1 MRQSKHRFFATTAT
15 CVWIVA
21 GCSFDTGSSDIDE
34 NTGSQEHAICTPW
47 PECRFDDEP
56 DEPDEPPPPPV
67 SKPDVALQFSPCLP
81 DTQMDPMGGVIDGA
95 LPTAADIRTRC
106 VNGRHHL
113 GIWFTEPSGTRDDA
127 AARERGLAA
136 LNLLAAGETFSGYIN
151 SRFIATTVNAAWNAA
166 PKRLNGDGTPNPSG
180 DIHLTS
186 LQVLYTS
193 PNRVAS
199 IIRGY
204 DERPWPDVDFALTTT
219 DTLSTSGGRIQC
231 QSAASVD
238 VDLSWLN
245 YLTGILSIAFPPL
258 GLFLYLDGAFP
269 SATDTGDSEMGS
281 VACPAVSFFP
291 SEIVVPLGLKVAIS
305 YGRAQASTSGIVVG
319 GTYTLTVR
327 SPSVAIVGS
336 RSLTAQEGQTSRTAA
351 YASRV
356 TDLREPLSYQ
366 WTSSG
371 FVSTPSASGTNVR
384 FSLTGY
390 DPGDVKTDSL
400 ALRVVDADGLV
411 ATARATIR
419 TTIAEPVEDPLV
431 CRVKPYLCETP

>member
-1 MRQSKHRFFATTAT
+1 MRQSKHRFFATAAT
-15 CVWIVA
+15 CVWVVA
-21 GCSFDTGSSDIDE
+21 GCSFETGSSDTDE
-34 NTGSQEHAICTPW
+34 NTGSQQHALCTPW

-56 DEPDEPPPPPV
+56 DEPPPPPPPPV
-67 SKPDVALQFSPCLP
+67 SKPDVALQFAPCLP
-81 DTQMDPMGGVIDGA
+81 DSQMDPMGGVIGDA
-95 LPTAADIRTRC
+95 LPTAADIRRSC
-106 VNGRHHL
+106 VNGRQHL
-113 GIWFTEPSGTRDDA
+113 GIWFTVPSGTRDDA

-151 SRFIATTVNAAWNAA
+151 SRFIASTVNTAWNAA

-180 DIHLTS
+180 DIHLSS

-193 PNRVAS
+193 PDRVAS

-204 DERPWPDVDFALTTT
+204 DERPWPDVDFAVTTT
-219 DTLSTSGGRIQC
+219 DTLSTSGGRIKC
-231 QSAASVD
+231 DSVVSVD
-238 VDLSWLN
+238 VNLSWLN
-245 YLTGILSIAFPPL
+245 YFTSILSVAVPPL

-269 SATDTGDSEMGS
+269 SATDAGNSEMGS

-319 GTYTLTVR
+319 GSYTLVAR
-327 SPSVAIVGS
+327 NPSVAIVGS
-336 RSLTAQEGQTSRTAA
+336 RSLTAQEGQTSRTAS
-351 YASRV
+351 YASRA

-371 FVSTPSASGTNVR
+371 FVSSRLASGTNVR

-390 DPGDVKTDSL
+390 GPGDVKTDSL
-400 ALRVVDADGLV
+400 SLRVVDADGLV
-411 ATARATIR
+411 ATASATIR
-419 TTIAEPVEDPLV
+419 TTIAEPLEDPPI
-431 CRVKPYLCETP
+431 CSIKPYLCD